1 MGRLLFERVGSNRKS
16 VGYLG
21 TLVSG
26 PAYDAVVHGV
36 DGHFTSANGRWIA
49 DAQLVSSDVDDRTG
63 TGALLDLKYARG
75 LHIQH
80 KLELDY
86 FDEDIDLDDAGF
98 LRRNDYFGAQYV
110 LSYNKPKATRYY
122 EDVRGTVALR
132 QEYNVSEGQVVDSGV
147 FWRNSMVLPGRNTL
161 KTALAYMP
169 KRWEDVDSRGN
180 GAYRT
185 EDRWWADIQIATDSA
200 RKLSYSASIGALQ
213 ENLGDWGYT
222 AAAGVTYRPS
232 DWLSF
237 DLDVSYKHRRGW
249 IVYQGGR
256 NFGSYHARDWQTTV
270 DVSWFI
276 APRHELRM
284 SLQWVGVRADERGF
298 FEVPVGDGELVSA
311 PRTLPDHDFTVNI
324 LTTQLRYRW
333 EIAPLTDL
341 YLVYN
346 LGNSLLRSGDSDF
359 FDLFSDAFED
369 PIVENFV
376 IKLRYR
382 FGN

>member
-1 MGRLLFERVGSNRKS
+1 M
-16 VGYLG
+16 
-21 TLVSG
+21 
-26 PAYDAVVHGV
+26 
-36 DGHFTSANGRWIA
+36 
-49 DAQLVSSDVDDRTG
+49 
-63 TGALLDLKYARG
+63 
-75 LHIQH
+75 
-80 KLELDY
+80 
-86 FDEDIDLDDAGF
+86 
-98 LRRNDYFGAQYV
+98 
-110 LSYNKPKATRYY
+110 
-122 EDVRGTVALR
+122 
-132 QEYNVSEGQVVDSGV
+132 DSGV

-200 RKLSYSASIGALQ
+200 RKLSYSASIGVLQ
-213 ENLGDWGYT
+213 ENLGDWSYN

-232 DWLSF
+232 DWLSV
-237 DLDVSYKHRRGW
+237 DLDVRYKHRRGW

-298 FEVPVGDGELVSA
+298 FEVPVGDGDLVSA
-311 PRTLPDHDFTVNI
+311 PPTLPDHDFTVNI

-346 LGNSLLRSGDSDF
+346 LGNSLLQSGDSDF
-359 FDLFSDAFED
+359 SDLFSDAFED

-376 IKLRYR
+376 VKLRYR